1 MAIVF
6 MGTPEFAVPSLQA
19 LHSRFGV
26 ALVVTTP
33 DAPQGRGLRLLP
45 SPVKR
50 AAMELGIPVAQPE
63 RLRDEHFL
71 EQIRQLRP
79 EFIIVVAFRILPPEL
94 YTQAWR
100 AAFCVHPSL
109 LPKYRGAA
117 PIHWTIIRGERWSG
131 VTSFL
136 LEQRVDTGAILLQ
149 RSIPVPEDATAG
161 ELHDLLMPLAAEVAV
176 ETVEGLRAGTL
187 VPIPQDE
194 HSASTAPKLRPED
207 CHLRW
212 DRPAEEVRRW
222 IHGLSPEPGAWV
234 SIAGERFRFLRAR
247 AHPEQL
253 LPPRSFRIQEGRFL
267 IGCMPGCVEILELQR
282 AGRRAMR
289 VEEFLRGWR
298 GPSSGTVE

>member
-6 MGTPEFAVPSLQA
+6 MGTPVFAVPSLRA

-50 AAMELGIPVAQPE
+50 AAMELGIPVAQPD

-71 EQIRQLRP
+71 EQIRQLHP

-149 RSIPVPEDATAG
+149 RSIPIPEDATAG

-176 ETVEGLRAGTL
+176 ETVQGLRAGTL
-187 VPIPQDE
+187 VPLPQDE
-194 HSASTAPKLRPED
+194 RNASTAPKIRPED

-222 IHGLSPEPGAWV
+222 IHGLSPEPGGWGI
-234 SIAGERFRFLRAR
+234 IAGERFRFLRAR
-247 AHPEQL
+247 AYPEQH
-253 LPPRSFRIQEGRFL
+253 LPPGSFRIQEGRFL
-267 IGCMPGCVEILELQR
+267 IGCTPGCVEILELQR

-289 VEEFLRGWR
+289 IEEFLRGWR
-298 GPSSGTVE
+298 GPFSGTVE

>member
-6 MGTPEFAVPSLQA
+6 MGTPVFAVPSLQA

-33 DAPQGRGLRLLP
+33 DTPQGRGLRLLP

-50 AAMELGIPVAQPE
+50 AAVELGIPVAQPE

-71 EQIRQLRP
+71 EQIRQLHP

-94 YTQAWR
+94 YTQAQR

-117 PIHWTIIRGERWSG
+117 PIHWTIIRGEQQSG

-194 HSASTAPKLRPED
+194 HNASTAPKIRPEE

-222 IHGLSPEPGAWV
+222 IHGLSPEPGAWG

-247 AHPEQL
+247 AYPEQL
-253 LPPRSFRIQEGRFL
+253 LPPGSFRIQEGRFL

-298 GPSSGTVE
+298 GPSSGMVG